1 MVLRFYY
8 STLLSCPLQ
17 AGHGGSQVVLATGV
31 GVVSVEVGQV
41 MSQTMAQVGHVVV
54 VSIGVVVGVGMV
66 ASISVQKISI
76 GISFSISICLTL
88 SPFCYSFSSSFWS
101 SSGCFWSSSFLHNSL
116 WSSSFLHSSLWSSSF
131 LNRGHSNRLDDS
143 RGFHGSQERSWK
155 CTRYQGPMDIPA
167 SRVGYCWEDMMSGW
181 DGVWVVV
188 AKCRV
193 GVGSVGGIVA
203 EWVVASRVEETFH
216 HELR

>member
-1 MVLRFYY
+1 
-8 STLLSCPLQ
+8 
-17 AGHGGSQVVLATGV
+17 
-31 GVVSVEVGQV
+31 
-41 MSQTMAQVGHVVV
+41 
-54 VSIGVVVGVGMV
+54 MV
-66 ASISVQKISI
+66 ATISVQKISI
-76 GISFSISICLTL
+76 GISFGICLTL
-88 SPFCYSFSSSFWS
+88 SPFCYSFSSSF
-101 SSGCFWSSSFLHNSL
+101 CFWSSCFLHSSL
-116 WSSSFLHSSLWSSSF
+116 WSSSFLHRNLWSSSF

-193 GVGSVGGIVA
+193 GVGGVVA
-203 EWVVASRVEETFH
+203 EWVVASRVE
-216 HELR
+216 